1 MKVVAL
7 HTDFRIYWPA
17 RLKAFS
23 LFLSDRN
30 GSLDIIEIAGKGSPY
45 SFAGKNSDNSLNWNI
60 LFPDARPEDL
70 NGKIIKPK
78 LFKLLDKIHPDV
90 ILAGA
95 IAFPSGA
102 LAVQWALANNKR
114 VVIFDDAK
122 IEAVKRNGIVNFIK
136 KSVYSGVSSMFY
148 PAEQWKQTGR
158 FWGFRDEQ
166 MFYGV
171 DVVDNDFWTQTIK
184 SNPLDFNYF
193 IAVGRQI
200 PKKNFLPVVQA
211 FHKYLKGINT
221 SEELEFKLILVG
233 EGEVH
238 DAIGQYVKMN
248 NLEKKVILLPFMP
261 QEDLRGLF
269 HHADLLCCNSNNTET
284 WGLVI
289 NEAMACGCAI
299 IASNECGAAEV
310 LVKNGVNGFK
320 VSCNDIDGITEA
332 MINYHN
338 LSSKQKEDM
347 HKNSQEIIS
356 HWGLSKFC
364 QGAFDAC
371 RYAINN
377 PKPKISII
385 SKLIINN
392 WYGRYNPV

>member
-30 GSLDIIEIAGKGSPY
+30 GSLYIIEIAGKGSPY

-78 LFKLLDKIHPDV
+78 LFKLLDEIHPDV

-95 IAFPSGA
+95 TAFPSGA

-122 IEAVKRNGIVNFIK
+122 IEAVNRNGIVNFIK

-148 PAEQWKQTGR
+148 PSPQWESTGR
-158 FWGFRDEQ
+158 FWGFKDEQ
-166 MFYGV
+166 IFYGV
-171 DVVDNDFWTQTIK
+171 DVVDNDFWMQTTETK
-184 SNPLDFNYF
+184 PFDFNYF

-200 PKKNFLPVVQA
+200 PVKNFINL
-211 FHKYLKGINT
+211 LKAYNNYFNKIGRT
-221 SEELEFKLILVG
+221 EAYKLILVG
-233 EGEVH
+233 EGEERSKIEEYITTNGLIDV
-238 DAIGQYVKMN
+238 VK
-248 NLEKKVILLPFMP
+248 LLPFMS
-261 QEDLRGLF
+261 QSELRNLF
-269 HHADLLCCNSNNTET
+269 TYAELLSCCSTRET